1 VIENA
6 RHVAIDHLEKAL
18 RVAEGDIAKDVQ
30 DALAQTNTIRPSP
43 LFSKKG
49 II

>member
-1 VIENA
+1 
-6 RHVAIDHLEKAL
+6 VATDHLEKAL
-18 RVAEGDIAKDVQ
+18 RIAKGDIAKDVQ
-30 DALAQTNTIRPSP
+30 DALAQTNAIRSSP